1 VGIGLVAGG
10 VGFGVAALVTV
21 IEAAHWRSMAN
32 ADVNTHLGYY
42 GQGCAT
48 GDPRL
53 CAYDISVTN
62 QEANTANQLRNVA
75 AGTGVAALVLGAAGI
90 VFVATA
96 PKSPRTPSD
105 SASPPPPPPPVSL
118 RCGPGGGLSLACS
131 GTF

>member
-1 VGIGLVAGG
+1 
-10 VGFGVAALVTV
+10 
-21 IEAAHWRSMAN
+21 MAN

-42 GQGCAT
+42 GQGCAM

-62 QEANTANQLRNVA
+62 QEANTANMLRNVA

-90 VFVATA
+90 VFIATA
-96 PKSPRTPSD
+96 PKKSPAPSD

-118 RCGPGGGLSLACS
+118 RCAPGGLSLSCS